1 MYTSFLKRIFDFSFA
16 FISLLIVSPILITI
30 TILLTVVNNGK
41 PFFFQRRPGLN
52 ENLFNIIKF
61 KTMNDK
67 KDEHGILLSDDKR
80 LTKVGSFVRK
90 TSLDEV
96 PQLINVLIGNMSL
109 IGPRPLLVNYL
120 PLYSEEQSRR
130 HHVKPGM
137 TGWAQVNGRNAI
149 NWDTKFKLDI
159 FYVENI
165 SFRLDCLILIKT
177 FYKVFKQE
185 GISSTSSKTMEA
197 FKGINKN

>member
-1 MYTSFLKRIFDFSFA
+1 MYISFLKRFFDFLLA
-16 FISLLIVSPILITI
+16 FSGLLIASPILITI
-30 TILLTVVNNGK
+30 IIVLTIVNNGN

-52 ENLFNIIKF
+52 NQLFNIIKF

-67 KDEHGILLSDDKR
+67 KDEDGVLLPDANR

-90 TSLDEV
+90 TSLDEL
-96 PQLINVLIGNMSL
+96 PQLINVLKGNMSL
-109 IGPRPLLVNYL
+109 IGPRPLLVKYL
-120 PLYSEEQSRR
+120 LLYSEEQARR
-130 HHVKPGM
+130 HHVKPGI

-149 NWDTKFKLDI
+149 NWETKFKFDI
-159 FYVENI
+159 FYVENL

-177 FYKVFKQE
+177 VYKVFKRE

-197 FKGINKN
+197 FKGIN